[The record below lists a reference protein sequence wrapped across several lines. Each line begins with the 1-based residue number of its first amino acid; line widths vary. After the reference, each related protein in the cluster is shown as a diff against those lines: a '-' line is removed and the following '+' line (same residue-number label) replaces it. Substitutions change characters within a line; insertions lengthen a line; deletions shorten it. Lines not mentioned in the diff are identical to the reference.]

1 MTLMLIVQTMIHG
14 FFGEASA
21 LDHGDG
27 GLECHFSHRFASPL
41 AVLAS
46 VFLSSEDFHFLFKRE
61 NKKTRR
67 EIN

>member
-14 FFGEASA
+14 FIGEASA

-27 GLECHFSHRFASPL
+27 GLECHFSHRL
-41 AVLAS
+41 ALAS